1 MRTFYVPPVQSERRG
16 GCVSRDKPRK
26 GYAHRFSNNFIFP
39 PFHESSSLDSRP
51 VLFSDIVTSSSFCDR
66 EANKQAAER
75 DTGNAVNKLTF
86 RPDPLGLKRKPV
98 LGEFVLAPLLLSLSL
113 SFSLFLLLYV
123 IVFFRVISF
132 GGGPRWFIVERPR
145 GYGARPPEARAAP
158 TGVSPLAVYNMF
170 RAMNRDR
177 RFVRIARGQRI
188 AVAQSGSRTE
198 RTRTATSY
206 KHM

>member
-26 GYAHRFSNNFIFP
+26 GYAHHFSNNFIFP

-113 SFSLFLLLYV
+113 FLSLSSF
-123 IVFFRVISF
+123 ICHCFFSSHIIRRWPEVVYCRTPTRVRSS
-132 GGGPRWFIVERPR
+132 
-145 GYGARPPEARAAP
+145 A
-158 TGVSPLAVYNMF
+158 
-170 RAMNRDR
+170 
-177 RFVRIARGQRI
+177 ARG
-188 AVAQSGSRTE
+188 SRSTHG
-198 RTRTATSY
+198 RFATGRL
-206 KHM
+206 